1 MHVCYSR
8 QHWCMHL
15 PLKESS
21 ACLLQQTAKQSRCI
35 LRLLIFFA
43 WCLASGAVLY
53 IFSSFIYF
61 ALYSNVV
68 LNCRCWMN
76 RSVCHH
82 LLAHWRSL
90 RELERI
96 HALVI
101 CIFLQY
107 RMNADLFSLG
117 CALLFLSLYFV
128 FAIFRFV
135 HTVFTVKKSVVIEDC
150 TCKSRSTWILVASFP
165 SNILCLLVASCI
177 GLLTCPFPCCLD

>member
-1 MHVCYSR
+1 MWVTFALVYAFTC
-8 QHWCMHL
+8 
-15 PLKESS
+15 KDFS
-21 ACLLQQTAKQSRCI
+21 AWLLQQTAKQSRCI

-53 IFSSFIYF
+53 IFCSFT
-61 ALYSNVV
+61 
-68 LNCRCWMN
+68 WMN
-76 RSVCHH
+76 RSVGHH

-135 HTVFTVKKSVVIEDC
+135 HTIFTVKKSVV
-150 TCKSRSTWILVASFP
+150 TYGLNHYTWICRFAHTNLQRLGH
-165 SNILCLLVASCI
+165 IKLCLL
-177 GLLTCPFPCCLD
+177 LL

>member
-21 ACLLQQTAKQSRCI
+21 ACLLQQTTKQSRCI

-43 WCLASGAVLY
+43 WCLASGAILY
-53 IFSSFIYF
+53 IFTSFIYF
-61 ALYSNVV
+61 ALYSAVV

-117 CALLFLSLYFV
+117 CALMFLSLYFLVVLILGPLRWIWMLGSGSWMHFV
-128 FAIFRFV
+128 FVIFRFAQN
-135 HTVFTVKKSVVIEDC
+135 FFAIKN
-150 TCKSRSTWILVASFP
+150 L
-165 SNILCLLVASCI
+165 
-177 GLLTCPFPCCLD
+177 